1 MIRAAATI
9 AATFALH
16 GCTSEPIVLEN
27 DGRNV
32 VLSGGPGSISS
43 TAEAIDYHQP
53 TADRLCAERGYGQ
66 AVSTGEQVDAFIAS
80 YRFRCS

>member
-1 MIRAAATI
+1 MIRSAAAV
-9 AATFALH
+9 AAIFVLH

-32 VLSGGPGSISS
+32 VLSGGPGSISN

-53 TADRLCAERGYGQ
+53 TANRLCAERGYGE

-80 YRFRCS
+80 YRFRCT